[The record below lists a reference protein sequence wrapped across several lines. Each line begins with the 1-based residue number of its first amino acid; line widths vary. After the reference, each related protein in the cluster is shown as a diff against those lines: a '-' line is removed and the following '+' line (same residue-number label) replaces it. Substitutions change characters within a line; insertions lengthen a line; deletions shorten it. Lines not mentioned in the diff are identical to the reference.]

1 MPVPVEI
8 RPELVLELEFFWE
21 EASSQECVL
30 GTECLS
36 FTAVAVLFNSLG
48 FSFRY
53 QNRSE

>member
-1 MPVPVEI
+1 VPVEI
-8 RPELVLELEFFWE
+8 RPELVLELEFWE
-21 EASSQECVL
+21 EESSQECVL